1 MIQNVIESQLSLVQ
15 QKQPWERLPN
25 ESAKWFFRFR
35 NFLALGPKRSVR
47 AVYDAEQQ
55 QKASKGRGN
64 PGTTWYTAVKR
75 YDWWR
80 RAEAWDAEQSNQKA
94 AMLRQ
99 IAMKCAF
106 VSRPFRITQL
116 NSAATT
122 LMMELEKG
130 HEPAVFLAML
140 KQLRELMHDI
150 NDEVES
156 WNVPITAECDAAAL
170 AALEA
175 KSERQKG
182 LQAERDLIEEE
193 ELDHAIE
200 QAVQRDQWMK
210 ERKERFD
217 QLMAGQ
223 L

>member
-1 MIQNVIESQLSLVQ
+1 MTQPVFESQLHLVE
-15 QKQPWERLPN
+15 QKQPWERLPG
-25 ESAKWFFRFR
+25 ESAKWHMRFR
-35 NFLALGPKRSVR
+35 NFCALGPKRSVR
-47 AVYDAEQQ
+47 HVWEQEQ
-55 QKASKGRGN
+55 AQKATRSKGNG
-64 PGTTWYTAVKR
+64 GSTWYNAVKR

-130 HEPAVFLAML
+130 HPPDVFLAMV

-150 NDEVES
+150 NDEVDS
-156 WNVPITAECDAAAL
+156 WNVPITAECDAAAMV
-170 AALEA
+170 ALEA
-175 KSERQKG
+175 KSERQ
-182 LQAERDLIEEE
+182 AELAQERQDIEEE
-193 ELDHAIE
+193 ELDHQMMLAQMDGSLERYLKRYGIE
-200 QAVQRDQWMK
+200 
-210 ERKERFD
+210 
-217 QLMAGQ
+217 
-223 L
+223 